1 MSNGARLSAVIVVVA
16 VAAIGLYFAFM
27 TPSGPAR
34 TENPKAPVDA
44 LVAPDAAAGIG
55 EMSGSAAAAAGA
67 DNGAPAP
74 EAFGAGSGTISV
86 PGTTNSAGSAAA
98 APGVGAGSI
107 AGGAAGAAA
116 ATNANSTRTGTAVT
130 TATPVTPTGSG
141 AAGSST
147 TGTSSGGAVVPPV
160 KVVAA
165 PAAPVAGT
173 TQYTIKSGDT
183 LEGIARTQMGDGQK
197 WQLIA
202 AANPGL
208 DPKALKIGQKITIP
222 ASTGTASKDKATAP
236 AGSSTAAAPNTY
248 TVQKGDTLIELSR
261 KFYGTEGEWKR
272 ILEANAA
279 TLKGDAKAIAP
290 GMKLV
295 IPAKR

>member
-1 MSNGARLSAVIVVVA
+1 VIVVVA

-27 TPSGPAR
+27 TPSGPGHVLG
-34 TENPKAPVDA
+34 NPEAPVDA
-44 LVAPDAAAGIG
+44 VVAPDAAAGIG
-55 EMSGSAAAAAGA
+55 EMTGSAAADAGA
-67 DNGAPAP
+67 ANGAPPP
-74 EAFGAGSGTISV
+74 EAFGAGSGTIAV
-86 PGTTNSAGSAAA
+86 PGTTDKAGSTIA
-98 APGVGAGSI
+98 APGASVGSV
-107 AGGAAGAAA
+107 AGGTAGAAA
-116 ATNANSTRTGTAVT
+116 ANANSTR

-141 AAGSST
+141 TAGSAT
-147 TGTSSGGAVVPPV
+147 TGTTSGGAVVPPV
-160 KVVAA
+160 KVVNA
-165 PAAPVAGT
+165 PATPAAGT

-183 LEGIARTQMGDGQK
+183 LEGIARAQMGDGQK

-222 ASTGTASKDKATAP
+222 ASTATATKDKAAAP
-236 AGSSTAAAPNTY
+236 AGSSTAAPNTY

-261 KFYGTEGEWKR
+261 KFYGNDAEWKR
-272 ILEANAA
+272 ILEANAT

>member
-44 LVAPDAAAGIG
+44 LVSPDAAQGIG
-55 EMSGSAAAAAGA
+55 EMTGSAAADAGA
-67 DNGAPAP
+67 ANGAPPP
-74 EAFGAGSGTISV
+74 EAFGAGSGTIAV
-86 PGTTNSAGSAAA
+86 PGTTDPAGSTIA
-98 APGVGAGSI
+98 APGASAGAL

-116 ATNANSTRTGTAVT
+116 ATNANSPRTVTPVT

-141 AAGSST
+141 AAGSSAT

-160 KVVAA
+160 KVVTA
-165 PAAPVAGT
+165 PATPVAGT

-183 LEGIARTQMGDGQK
+183 LEGIARAQMGDGQK

-222 ASTGTASKDKATAP
+222 ASATTASKDTA
-236 AGSSTAAAPNTY
+236 AGSSTAAPNTY

-261 KFYGTEGEWKR
+261 KFYGNDAEWKR
-272 ILEANAA
+272 ILEANAT

>member
-1 MSNGARLSAVIVVVA
+1 VIVVVA

-27 TPSGPAR
+27 TPSGPGHVLG
-34 TENPKAPVDA
+34 NPEAPVDA
-44 LVAPDAAAGIG
+44 VVAPDAAAGIG
-55 EMSGSAAAAAGA
+55 EMTGSAAADAGA
-67 DNGAPAP
+67 ANGAPPP
-74 EAFGAGSGTISV
+74 EAFGAGSGTIAV
-86 PGTTNSAGSAAA
+86 PGTTDPAGSTIAAPGASAGSL
-98 APGVGAGSI
+98 AGD
-107 AGGAAGAAA
+107 AAGAAA
-116 ATNANSTRTGTAVT
+116 ATNANSPRTVTPVT

-141 AAGSST
+141 AAGSTNTT

-165 PAAPVAGT
+165 PATPASGS

-222 ASTGTASKDKATAP
+222 ASTTTASKDKA
-236 AGSSTAAAPNTY
+236 AGSSTAAPNTY

-261 KFYGTEGEWKR
+261 KFYGNDAEWKR
-272 ILEANAA
+272 ILEANAT

>member
-44 LVAPDAAAGIG
+44 LASPDSAQGIG
-55 EMSGSAAAAAGA
+55 EMTGSAAADAGA
-67 DNGAPAP
+67 ANGAPPP
-74 EAFGAGSGTISV
+74 EAFGAGSGTITV
-86 PGTTNSAGSAAA
+86 PGTTDSAASTTG
-98 APGVGAGSI
+98 APGASAGSI
-107 AGGAAGAAA
+107 ASGAAGAAA
-116 ATNANSTRTGTAVT
+116 ATNANSTRPVT
-130 TATPVTPTGSG
+130 PVTPVTPTGSG
-141 AAGSST
+141 AAGSSS

-160 KVVAA
+160 KVVTA
-165 PAAPVAGT
+165 PATPAAGT

-222 ASTGTASKDKATAP
+222 ASTATASKDKAAAP
-236 AGSSTAAAPNTY
+236 AGSSTAAPNTY

-261 KFYGTEGEWKR
+261 KFYGNDAEWKR
-272 ILEANAA
+272 ILEANAT